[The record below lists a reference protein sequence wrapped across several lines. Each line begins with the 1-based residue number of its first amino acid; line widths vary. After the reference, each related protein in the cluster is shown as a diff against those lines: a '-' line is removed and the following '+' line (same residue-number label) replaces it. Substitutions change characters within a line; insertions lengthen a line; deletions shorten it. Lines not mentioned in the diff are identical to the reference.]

1 MFKWISYNKLA
12 QKDNKALVS
21 LEDGVASSYFHHR
34 EFSFTLAGDVYCR
47 YLCFKTADEFK
58 KTLVSRVP
66 YKIDIGA
73 VYNIPPD
80 RHNASDKKA
89 FVPTNKEMV
98 FDIDMNDYDDVRVC
112 CTGAHVCERC
122 FAYLKVAMVVITDIL
137 AQDFNFTNLLWVFSG
152 RRGIHAWV
160 CDEQA
165 REMQNDM
172 RSAVVSYCNL
182 GVGNENAA
190 KMTLQYPLHP
200 RLKKT
205 YNYLTRKFDEIII
218 QDHDLLSLET
228 HREKF
233 LTFLPDQTLQQT
245 VRTLWKNMGEG
256 CSGVDLWKAY
266 KEQYHKFIE

>member
-1 MFKWISYNKLA
+1 
-12 QKDNKALVS
+12 
-21 LEDGVASSYFHHR
+21 
-34 EFSFTLAGDVYCR
+34 
-47 YLCFKTADEFK
+47 
-58 KTLVSRVP
+58 
-66 YKIDIGA
+66 
-73 VYNIPPD
+73 
-80 RHNASDKKA
+80 
-89 FVPTNKEMV
+89 
-98 FDIDMNDYDDVRVC
+98 
-112 CTGAHVCERC
+112 
-122 FAYLKVAMVVITDIL
+122 
-137 AQDFNFTNLLWVFSG
+137 
-152 RRGIHAWV
+152 
-160 CDEQA
+160 
-165 REMQNDM
+165 M

-256 CSGVDLWKAY
+256 CPGADLWRAY
-266 KEQYHKFIE
+266 KE